1 MVIWPYVCHDTQ
13 QSRKGARRMAKKE
26 NGTGSK
32 ADQKENYEQVK
43 MLQNLK
49 DFVEGQGWYYVSSR
63 RYI

>member
-49 DFVEGQGWYYVSSR
+49 DFVEGQG
-63 RYI
+63 